1 MKLLSII
8 VSFALAFGFMTAIQQ
23 SDSYAEESNPPTT
36 TLNVVGAKEE
46 VTWRIAKTMPL
57 KENYTSADTQTE
69 FKDYVLG
76 TPIERTWEN
85 TGEDGVVPY
94 WSIKSSELK
103 KCGIITGISLSK
115 DDNTFIR
122 SYYASDLT
130 VSYEDITSLK
140 RSELES
146 PAKAGA
152 MTVDG
157 VTPVNSE
164 YDSYRFSC
172 LVFHDTQNK
181 MMMNKSVITMR
192 DDNTYAE
199 VYWNDNTTEL
209 KEAKDP
215 LNTIFTIYFNGEER
229 ELRFDVEDEDMTV
242 EIGEKCTRTANTQ
255 SSYYSEDAVISYV
268 SSDESIA
275 TVDAT
280 SGEVTG
286 VAEGEANITASIK
299 DGDKETSKSYKVVV
313 TKAVDPAVVSLVEMI
328 DDLPDP
334 DKLTLEDESA
344 VDAAQAAYE
353 KLNDEQKTQI
363 TNYNTLLAARE
374 KIVELK
380 QAAADKAA
388 KDAKDAQDKADA
400 AQAAADKAAQ
410 DAKDAQD
417 KADAAQ
423 AKADTDQAK
432 ADADQAVADKAAQD
446 AKDAQAKA
454 DEAQAKADADQAKAD
469 EAAAAADKAAKDAKE
484 AQDKAEAAQAAA
496 EQAAK
501 DAKEAQDKADSV
513 QKGSDELLKA
523 AQEAL
528 KAAESELNELHEKI
542 SAAELT
548 VKKVKAKSK
557 GRKFTVK
564 WEKNKDA
571 EGYKVEYRK
580 VGSNK
585 YKLLKEV
592 SKNKVT
598 SKKLKKKVKYQFRVT
613 TYKTVDGQKIY
624 GVSTETK
631 AVKCK

>member
-1 MKLLSII
+1 MVKKQSFLKHLIVLLSVTI
-8 VSFALAFGFMTAIQQ
+8 VVSCAVISL
-23 SDSYAEESNPPTT
+23 SYNTIYADGMVQDK
-36 TLNVVGAKEE
+36 LVVEGASGS
-46 VTWRIAKTMPL
+46 WQYCYSG
-57 KENYTSADTQTE
+57 NDT
-69 FKDYVLG
+69 DYVSYELG
-76 TPIERTWEN
+76 TPVDRLVGESAVKWRLSVNEYNNNKLTKIALTKTD
-85 TGEDGVVPY
+85 TGDELYAVEASADAVGLKTTD
-94 WSIKSSELK
+94 WSSEMPSANSEPAIGDFIKNKSSGLK
-103 KCGIITGISLSK
+103 WMGNYITFSK
-115 DDNTFIR
+115 MVFDNDGNPVTLR
-122 SYYASDLT
+122 SHRNGSYVEIEVMGTSVNTQYSNFNRTLT
-130 VSYEDITSLK
+130 L
-140 RSELES
+140 
-146 PAKAGA
+146 
-152 MTVDG
+152 
-157 VTPVNSE
+157 
-164 YDSYRFSC
+164 
-172 LVFHDTQNK
+172 
-181 MMMNKSVITMR
+181 
-192 DDNTYAE
+192 
-199 VYWNDNTTEL
+199 
-209 KEAKDP
+209 
-215 LNTIFTIYFNGEER
+215 YFNGA
-229 ELRFDVEDEDMTV
+229 EDGPVIPDKV
-242 EIGEKCTRTANTQ
+242 QAVIGLIDAIAEPVTLA
-255 SSYYSEDAVISYV
+255 SEDPINAAREAYDALSEEDQALIDAETLKKLTDAEETLANLKAIS
-268 SSDESIA
+268 
-275 TVDAT
+275 
-280 SGEVTG
+280 
-286 VAEGEANITASIK
+286 N
-299 DGDKETSKSYKVVV
+299 
-313 TKAVDPAVVSLVEMI
+313 VVSMI
-328 DDLPDP
+328 DAIDDP
-334 DKLTLEDESA
+334 VTLDSEEKIN
-344 VDAAQAAYE
+344 AAQAAYE

-613 TYKTVDGQKIY
+613 TYKTVGGKKVY
-624 GVSTETK
+624 GVSKETK
-631 AVKCK
+631 VVKCK